1 MALQVQPLD
10 EPLYKAEV
18 QSPATTTEVATIPTV
33 PAIANPV
40 QRLTAQDLAAMGIEG
55 ASDEVNFFDYPMI
68 HLKDRNF
75 LETAEN
81 DADHGTELFI
91 KNIRSTKQW
100 LVRAVTQRGK
110 DWIVADSSTDL
121 FYTLQ
126 PPGTPDLERFN
137 SKNDSFSEWKG
148 ARVKEGKTVEP
159 EEKDKGGNDK
169 KMYLMLSCVLAKP
182 TKILP
187 EGSEVIVQVMPS
199 SANYRWPRFTKKF
212 RAEALRL
219 QASQGIDAVSAL
231 DRVVVR
237 LFAGEK
243 VTDVAT
249 AFYPL
254 EFELAT

>member
-1 MALQVQPLD
+1 MAIAVQPLE

-18 QSPATTTEVATIPTV
+18 PPLAATTEVATTSPQ
-33 PAIANPV
+33 AIATPV
-40 QRLTAQDLAAMGIEG
+40 QRLSAQDLAAMGIEG

-75 LETAEN
+75 LETAED

-91 KNIRSTKQW
+91 KNIRATKQW

-126 PPGTPDLERFN
+126 PPGTPDHERLN
-137 SKNDSFSEWKG
+137 SKGDNFAEWKG
-148 ARVKEGKTVEP
+148 ERVKGGKTIEP
-159 EEKDKGGNDK
+159 EEKDKGGNDR
-169 KMYLMLSCVLAKP
+169 KMYIMLSCVLAKP
-182 TKILP
+182 TKVLP

-212 RAEALRL
+212 RAAALRL
-219 QASQGIDAVSAL
+219 QSSQGIDAVSAL
-231 DRVVVR
+231 DQVVVR

-254 EFELAT
+254 EFELAA